1 MAYETGTATSY
12 TDLLDKLKT
21 FVTGS
26 AITTEGNEWTVLRT
40 SSTELILKGLGN
52 SRDKEIY
59 CGIRTFLDG
68 VDSYQWE
75 MRGFTGYD
83 SGVTGLS
90 GQPGASPA
98 VYMHFHGAS
107 MTYWFFANG
116 QRIIVVTKVSTVY
129 EHGYLGFLLPYA
141 TPAQYPYPM
150 VAGGSSDLSTR
161 RWSST
166 DRNHSGY
173 WNAGNAGCYL
183 YQPDGSWAEINN
195 RTGTSGTVSSPSSAD
210 RTIWP
215 YWTGS
220 RGVLSDLDTAPD
232 GSYTLLPVIPNSPS
246 SAGAQNIYGEFDG
259 VMFLTGKNNASEN
272 TVTIGGDTYIVFQNI
287 HRTAYEEY
295 AAIKQA

>member
-21 FVTGS
+21 FVTGA
-26 AITTEGNEWTVLRT
+26 AITTEGNQWTVLRT

-59 CGIRTFLDG
+59 CGIRAFLDG

-75 MRGFTGYD
+75 MRGMTGYD

-129 EHGYLGFLLPYA
+129 QHGYLGFLLPYA

-150 VAGGSSDLSTR
+150 VVGGSSDSSTR
-161 RWSST
+161 RWSAT
-166 DRNHSGY
+166 ERNHSAY
-173 WNAGNAGCYL
+173 WNAGNSGMYIYL
-183 YQPDGSWAEINN
+183 PNGQWANFNN
-195 RTGTSGTVSSPSSAD
+195 RTGTSVTVSSPGASD

-220 RGVLSDLDTAPD
+220 RGVLNDLDTAPD
-232 GSYTLLPVIPNSPS
+232 GSYSLHPVIPNAPS
-246 SAGAQNIYGEFDG
+246 GAGSQNLFGELDG
-259 VMFLTGKNNASEN
+259 VMFVTGKSNASEN
-272 TVTIGGDTYIVFQNI
+272 TVTIGGDTYLVFQNI
-287 HRTAYEEY
+287 YRTAYEEY
-295 AAIKQA
+295 AAIKRA